1 MRLSFLPVLLIGCC
15 SLPFDLGAQ
24 EITVPPPSLPEFLR
38 RYSQGLQPLDKLY
51 VELKDEDFPMLDE
64 RSQPLARRRIEDRQK
79 VLDELRK
86 SVRELA
92 SAPQDVVL
100 AIRLFLQGESLADD
114 LFDLSQ
120 IAYDNNREELGKQ
133 FAGLVSTTDHHNALL
148 ESYVLDLAAGTQ
160 ERLRIL
166 ENENA
171 ELRKK
176 LREAAEK
183 PRVKISRFA
192 GRAGSSS
199 PTL

>member
-1 MRLSFLPVLLIGCC
+1 MRLSFLPILLLGCY
-15 SLPFDLGAQ
+15 SIPFDLGAQ
-24 EITVPPPSLPEFLR
+24 EMNLPPPDLPEFLA

-51 VELKDEDFPMLDE
+51 VELKDEDFSLLDE
-64 RSQPLARRRIEDRQK
+64 RSQPLARRRIEDRQRA
-79 VLDELRK
+79 LDDLRK

-92 SAPQDVVL
+92 SAPQDLVL
-100 AIRLFLQGESLADD
+100 AIHLFLQSESLADD

-148 ESYVLDLAAGTQ
+148 ESYVLDLAAGRQ
-160 ERLRIL
+160 ERIRVL

-171 ELRKK
+171 DLRKK

-183 PRVKISRFA
+183 PRAKTSRLA
-192 GRAGSSS
+192 GGAGSSG
-199 PTL
+199 PIL